1 MRVRQQ
7 CCKNLVQ
14 SEKEDFKCHL
24 IDCSC
29 FSFHCVSSEGDQIWQ
44 KGKKKLATVVWRVW
58 SLIIWYFSFQFLFNL
73 NIIPDGSHSLSVS
86 NAVHL
91 TLWSVRM
98 LCNKCK
104 QISDFIR
111 INKLIDF
118 SRADQRGFV
127 SFWFCKMLI
136 IICCW
141 ISCHDR
147 RRMDEIRILKCR
159 LVSN

>member
-1 MRVRQQ
+1 MRRQ
-7 CCKNLVQ
+7 CCKKSVH
-14 SEKEDFKCHL
+14 SEKEDFKCHS

-29 FSFHCVSSEGDQIWQ
+29 FSFHWVSSEGDQIWQ

-118 SRADQRGFV
+118 FARRSARFCFV
-127 SFWFCKMLI
+127 
-136 IICCW
+136 
-141 ISCHDR
+141 
-147 RRMDEIRILKCR
+147 
-159 LVSN
+159 LVLQNAHYYLLLNFLSWSTKEEWNKNIEM